1 MKKILVCCNA
11 GVTTSLLVTK
21 MQQVAADR
29 GMDVEVVAHPLATA
43 IDHLADADVVL
54 LAPQVGF
61 AKSDL
66 ENATKAPVVVIDSD
80 DYARTDAAM
89 ILAVAKSQLV

>member
-1 MKKILVCCNA
+1 MKKIHVYCNA

-29 GMDVEVVAHPLATA
+29 GMDVEVVAHPLAMA

-66 ENATKAPVVVIDSD
+66 ENATKAPVVVIESD
-80 DYARTDAAM
+80 DCARTDSAM
-89 ILAVAKSQLV
+89 MLSVAKSQLL